1 MDLLN
6 ERLYQDLLAD
16 PSLFFQSV
24 QHLAAG
30 EWIVVDEIQRLPSL
44 LNEVHRLIE
53 TRRLRFALLGSS
65 ARKLKAAGTNLL
77 AGRALMKTMF
87 PLTASELG
95 SEFDLDAVLRY
106 GSLPLVRA
114 SAAPREVLETYALLY
129 LREEVRA
136 EALVRNLP
144 GFARFLSI
152 AALFNGQVVNVA
164 GIARDAG
171 AARTTV
177 EGYLGIL
184 EDTLLVHRL
193 PAYGAGLRA
202 RERQQPKLYWVDPG
216 VVRAVKRQLGE
227 LSAEERGPLFECW
240 AATTLRAH
248 AEAERLYDE
257 MSYWSPH
264 QSAVE
269 VDFLLRRD
277 REFLAIEAKATDRY
291 HTGLLKGLRAIDALS
306 GLARRVLVYTGSR
319 SFRSADGIEIWPARR
334 FADAVA
340 EGSLWP

>member
-1 MDLLN
+1 MDLLD

-16 PSLFFQSV
+16 PSLFFQSL
-24 QHLAAG
+24 QHLEPG
-30 EWIVVDEIQRLPSL
+30 EWVVVDEIQRLPSL

-87 PLTASELG
+87 PLTADELG
-95 SEFDLDAVLRY
+95 SEFDLDTVLRY

-144 GFARFLSI
+144 GFTRFLSV
-152 AALFNGQVVNVA
+152 AALFNGQTVNVA

-177 EGYLGIL
+177 EGYLEIL

-193 PAYGAGLRA
+193 PACDAGLRV
-202 RERQQPKLYWVDPG
+202 RERKQPKLYWVDPG

-240 AATTLRAH
+240 VVTTLRAH
-248 AEAERLYDE
+248 AESGQLYDE
-257 MSYWSPH
+257 LSYWSPH

-269 VDFLLRRD
+269 VDFLLRRG

-291 HTGLLKGLRAIDALS
+291 HAGLLKGLRAIEALS
-306 GLARRVLVYTGSR
+306 GLTRRVLVYAGSR
-319 SFRSADGIEIWPARR
+319 SFRSADEIEIWPARR
-334 FADAVA
+334 FAAAVA
-340 EGSLWP
+340 EGTLWP